1 MLILIAVGLQIRPSR
16 EWESLSNDVL
26 SCFFLHK
33 IGGLSI
39 NVFCWKILSHSF
51 LKEWDIYYLCILEN
65 FRKTRLKNVLL
76 NGGETATARNEMA
89 AVVGIL
95 QALFISRY

>member
-16 EWESLSNDVL
+16 ESLSNDVL
-26 SCFFLHK
+26 SCIFLHK

-51 LKEWDIYYLCILEN
+51 LKEWDFYYLCILEN

-95 QALFISRY
+95 QALFIRRY

>member
-1 MLILIAVGLQIRPSR
+1 M
-16 EWESLSNDVL
+16 
-26 SCFFLHK
+26 
-33 IGGLSI
+33 SI
-39 NVFCWKILSHSF
+39 FNTI
-51 LKEWDIYYLCILEN
+51 

-95 QALFISRY
+95 QALFIRRY